1 MDRLAGTGRL
11 LRLGLRRDRVLISA
25 WIGGFVAMAGVSSAA
40 TIDLYPTEGPR
51 VQAADAING
60 SKALVALYG
69 KIYDPT
75 SIGAVSM
82 IKMGGFGAV
91 FVALLAASIVVRH
104 TRADEESGRAELVA
118 ATPTGRLAPLAAALG
133 VVAVAMVLLGLLTAG
148 VLVATGLDAEGS
160 LAFGAAWAGVGLAF
174 AAVAAVAAQV
184 ASTGRAATAT
194 SAGVL
199 AITYVLRAAG
209 DTASAGGPT
218 WLSWLSPIGWGQQFR
233 PFAGNRWWVLSI
245 TLAFAA
251 AASALAFLLAS
262 RRDLGAGLFGD
273 RPGRPTAAASLSGSV
288 GLAARL
294 HRGAFVGWAVGF
306 AGIGLLM
313 GALASS
319 VADFINNPSTREYF
333 QKLGGASAITDAYL
347 SSILV
352 ISAIVASAFGIQI
365 VARLRAEEAGG
376 RAEPILATAT
386 SRVRWA
392 AGHLLIAFGGPV
404 LLLVLVGTA
413 AGGAHAVSEHDAAQV
428 PRLIGAALVR
438 TPATWV
444 VVAAVV
450 AIYGLAPRA
459 VGAGWGI
466 LAFVVLLGE
475 LGPLLDLPQV
485 VMDLSPFAHVPLL
498 PGSRFDWVPLALLA
512 LVAAV
517 LCGAGLWGLRR
528 RDVG

>member
-1 MDRLAGTGRL
+1 MDELAGTGRL

-25 WIGGFVAMAGVSSAA
+25 WTLGFVAMAGVSSAA
-40 TIDLYPTEGPR
+40 TIDLYPKEGPR
-51 VQAADAING
+51 VQAANAING

-133 VVAVAMVLLGLLTAG
+133 VAVVAMAVLGALTAA

-160 LAFGAAWAGVGLAF
+160 LAFGAAWAGVGIAF
-174 AAVAAVAAQV
+174 AAIAAVAAQV

-194 SAGVL
+194 SAAVL
-199 AITYVLRAAG
+199 AVTYVLRAAG
-209 DTASAGGPT
+209 DTAGAGGPT

-233 PFAGNRWWVLSI
+233 PFAGNRWWVLGI
-245 TLAFAA
+245 TLAFAVATSAVAFTLA
-251 AASALAFLLAS
+251 A

-273 RPGRPTAAASLSGSV
+273 RAGRPTASASLSGPL

-294 HRGAFVGWAVGF
+294 HRGAVLGWAIGF
-306 AGIGLLM
+306 AAIGVLM
-313 GALASS
+313 GGLASS
-319 VADFINNPSTREYF
+319 VADFINNDSTREYF

-347 SSILV
+347 SSVLV
-352 ISAIVASAFGIQI
+352 IAAIVASAFGIQI

-376 RAEPILATAT
+376 RAEPVLATAT
-386 SRVRWA
+386 SRARWA
-392 AGHLLIAFGGPV
+392 GGHLVFALGGPV
-404 LLLVLVGTA
+404 VLLALAGMA
-413 AGGAHAVSEHDAAQV
+413 AGVAHAATEHDAGQV
-428 PRLIGAALVR
+428 PRLVGSALVR
-438 TPATWV
+438 APAAWV
-444 VVAAVV
+444 VVAAVL
-450 AIYGLAPRA
+450 ALFGLAPRA

-475 LGPLLDLPQV
+475 LGPLLELPQP
-485 VMDLSPFAHVPLL
+485 VMDLSPFTHVPLL
-498 PGSRFDWVPLALLA
+498 PGATFAVLPLVLLT
-512 LVAAV
+512 LVAAG
-517 LCGAGLWGLRR
+517 LGGLGLWGLHR